1 MSQLITVYTVRRI
14 GSAFTFRTN
23 DISNLPEDVE
33 VIGVQEM
40 SEDEY
45 FHIPATNESYEFFN
59 RREK

>member
-1 MSQLITVYTVRRI
+1 MSQLIIVYTVRKR

-33 VIGVQEM
+33 VVRVQEM
-40 SEDEY
+40 TEAEY

-59 RREK
+59 AKR